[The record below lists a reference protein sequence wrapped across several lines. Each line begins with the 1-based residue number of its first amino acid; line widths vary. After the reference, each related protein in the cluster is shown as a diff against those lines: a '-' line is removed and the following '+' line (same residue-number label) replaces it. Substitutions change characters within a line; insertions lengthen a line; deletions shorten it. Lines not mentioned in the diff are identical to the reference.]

1 MPNLSGTCL
10 TACSMLVVITL
21 VIFSRR
27 FHRHRQSGAPFASF
41 GKWGNGEPNG
51 SDAGAARVAAPTSTY
66 QDQSGPNKSG
76 AGQFVQAVP
85 SQYGNTPQQP
95 AMQAVPAQLQHMHTP
110 TGTPGPIYQQQGFP
124 PPGAPGSPQPM
135 MVQQPMPGQL
145 QMVSPPVNMIAQ
157 PMPQGQFVPQQ
168 QQQPQMFAPPG
179 GAPMMMMSPPMGQP
193 QFQMMPPPQQQQGY
207 WQPQFMQGQQPMYL
221 PPQNMAYAPT
231 QAMQVPVRQVS
242 PVPTPPQQGGMYQPP
257 PLGGGAPLGPPSP
270 LQHGVA
276 IAQPPSPVQ
285 HPVVTD
291 LPVGVQ
297 QQQQQWP
304 Q

>member
-1 MPNLSGTCL
+1 
-10 TACSMLVVITL
+10 MLIVITL
-21 VIFSRR
+21 VIFSLR
-27 FHRHRQSGAPFASF
+27 FHRHRQSGAPFASY

-51 SDAGAARVAAPTSTY
+51 SDAGAAGVAAPTSTY

-110 TGTPGPIYQQQGFP
+110 MGTSTPIYQQQGFP

-135 MVQQPMPGQL
+135 MVQQPMPGQP
-145 QMVSPPVNMIAQ
+145 QMVSGPVTMIAQ

-168 QQQPQMFAPPG
+168 QQQPQMFAPPS
-179 GAPMMMMSPPMGQP
+179 GAPIMMSPPMGHP
-193 QFQMMPPPQQQQGY
+193 QFQMMPPPPQQQQGY
-207 WQPQFMQGQQPMYL
+207 WQPQGQPQFMQVQQPMYP
-221 PPQNMAYAPT
+221 PPQNMAFALP

-270 LQHGVA
+270 LQQGVA
-276 IAQPPSPVQ
+276 IAEPPSPVQ
-285 HPVVTD
+285 QPVATEI
-291 LPVGVQ
+291 PVGAQ
-297 QQQQQWP
+297 QQQQHQQQEWH